1 MHQSE
6 VWPLIVDPL
15 PCLPVFLCSS
25 FCVCFIFKKTQSS
38 YKRKE
43 SENWCILEQENPV
56 LLSASPTAREYHDEA
71 VM

>member
-1 MHQSE
+1 
-6 VWPLIVDPL
+6 
-15 PCLPVFLCSS
+15 VFVLY
-25 FCVCFIFKKTQSS
+25 FKKAQSS